1 MAARKFNYERQARTT
16 QACENIKHA
25 HINGK
30 GSKPMLKIG
39 KSIGLKDM
47 HPMQVKALLNL
58 IGVTLNLAAKTEDMK
73 RLADVEADCDE
84 LVRMFGG
91 NGVSVK
97 VEVE

>member
-1 MAARKFNYERQARTT
+1 MRGRPESF
-16 QACENIKHA
+16 QACKRKEQA
-25 HINGK
+25 HIIGK

-47 HPMQVKALLNL
+47 HPMQVKALLDL

>member
-1 MAARKFNYERQARTT
+1 MRRRPETF
-16 QACENIKHA
+16 QACKTTKQA
-25 HINGK
+25 HIIGK

-47 HPMQVKALLNL
+47 HPMQVKALLDL

>member
-1 MAARKFNYERQARTT
+1 MRGRPESF
-16 QACENIKHA
+16 QACKTTEQA
-25 HINGK
+25 HIIGK
-30 GSKPMLKIG
+30 GSKPMLRIG

-47 HPMQVKALLNL
+47 HPMQVKALLDL

>member
-1 MAARKFNYERQARTT
+1 MRRRPETF
-16 QACENIKHA
+16 QACKTIEQA
-25 HINGK
+25 HIIGK

-47 HPMQVKALLNL
+47 HPMQVKALLDL